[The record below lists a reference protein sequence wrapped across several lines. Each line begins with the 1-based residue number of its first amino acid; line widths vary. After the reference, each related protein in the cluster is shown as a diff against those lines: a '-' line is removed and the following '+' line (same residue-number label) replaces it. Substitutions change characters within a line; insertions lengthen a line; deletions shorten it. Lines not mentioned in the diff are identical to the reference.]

1 MYTARQFGID
11 RKEGLLKTFMSNDWM
26 HGVLVNYNV
35 DHKVRSIARVLLG
48 AEILST
54 SVALVN
60 YTSKDVSIC
69 WISIKPVNS
78 NIKRCNWKWLMR
90 EKKIRSIPSLWRCFS
105 NNLYLILNQYLY
117 SCRTKPW
124 LFSPSTCYY
133 TQWFVWAMQ
142 RWIKKT
148 CFPDLLCHM

>member
-35 DHKVRSIARVLLG
+35 DHKVRSIARLLLG

-60 YTSKDVSIC
+60 YTSKDVSIS

-78 NIKRCNWKWLMR
+78 NIKWCYWNGWWGR
-90 EKKIRSIPSLWRCFS
+90 EK
-105 NNLYLILNQYLY
+105 
-117 SCRTKPW
+117 
-124 LFSPSTCYY
+124 
-133 TQWFVWAMQ
+133 
-142 RWIKKT
+142 
-148 CFPDLLCHM
+148 